1 MKIDNHAA
9 WIEIDCAQFRKNLTL
24 IKQSIGKETK
34 LCLPVK
40 ANAYGHGL
48 KELAPIAQDLVDY
61 FGVSCL
67 REGVAL
73 RQVNINKPILL
84 FGAIDE
90 EQIED
95 AIIHDLEITLSSLY
109 KAQLVHAKA
118 AALNKPCSV
127 QIEVETGMQRTGIR
141 IDSLPS
147 LIEFVIQS
155 PYLSLKGIYSHFAT
169 ADQPNHPQT
178 YMQLQRFDSVV
189 KHYRPLFNDVIFH
202 IANSGGLAYY
212 PQSHYDM
219 VRPGILVYGYLPCL
233 SSPMLTQ
240 IKPFFTLKARITFF
254 KVVQA
259 NQGISYNHHYTTTS
273 QTRIVTI
280 PIGYGDGYRRALSNK
295 ADVLIHGKRY
305 PVAGIICMDQFM
317 VDLGQDTAYVGDEVV
332 LIGTQGQQTITLQ
345 EIAERCDTITYEILC
360 GLNDRLVRNY
370 LNNYK

>member
-9 WIEIDCAQFRKNLTL
+9 WIEIDCAQFRQNLTL
-24 IKQSIGKETK
+24 IRQYIGKETK

-48 KELAPIAQDLVDY
+48 KELGPIAENLIDY
-61 FGVSCL
+61 FGISCL
-67 REGVAL
+67 REGIAL
-73 RQVNINKPILL
+73 RHVNIKKPILL

-90 EQIED
+90 EQIEQ
-95 AIIHDLEITLSSLY
+95 AIIHDLDITLSSLY

-118 AALNKPCSV
+118 ASLNKKCLV

-141 IDSLPS
+141 IDSLPE
-147 LIEFVIQS
+147 LIDFVVQS

-169 ADQPNHPQT
+169 ADQAEDSQT
-178 YMQLQRFDSVV
+178 HVQLQRFDSIV
-189 KHYRPLFNDVIFH
+189 KHYRPLFKDVIFH
-202 IANSGGLAYY
+202 IANSGGMAYY
-212 PQSHYDM
+212 PQSHYNM

-233 SSPMLTQ
+233 SNPILSQ

-259 NQGISYNHHYTTTS
+259 NQGISYNHQYRTAS

-317 VDLGQDTAYVGDEVV
+317 VDIGQDNAYVGDEVV
-332 LIGTQGQQTITLQ
+332 LIGTQGTQTITLQ
-345 EIAERCDTITYEILC
+345 EIADKCDTITYEILC
-360 GLNDRLVRNY
+360 GLNDRLVRKY
-370 LNNYK
+370 LNS